1 MKIDEK
7 HRRDVLTGNLWKV
20 VIVVTAPLFL
30 YQLIS
35 QFYNLIDQSM
45 VSTISSQS
53 VAAVAAVSQ
62 IKNLLSSLG
71 GGLAAGGAILVA
83 RSYGAGN
90 LEKARKNANVM
101 FTMALIVSLIML
113 LLMPFSNSILRLSK
127 VPEDLISISTMY
139 FRLQLI
145 ELGIMLFNSIFIA
158 LERAKCNTKII
169 FIGNI
174 IIMAVKI
181 CLNVMM
187 LKW

>member
-53 VAAVAAVSQ
+53 VAAVASVSQ

-90 LEKARKNANVM
+90 IEKARKNANVM

-113 LLMPFSNSILRLSK
+113 
-127 VPEDLISISTMY
+127 
-139 FRLQLI
+139 
-145 ELGIMLFNSIFIA
+145 
-158 LERAKCNTKII
+158 
-169 FIGNI
+169 
-174 IIMAVKI
+174 
-181 CLNVMM
+181 
-187 LKW
+187 